1 MLRNF
6 KCFVIWRIYCC
17 VTFIEM
23 GECYV
28 CYDACYSLSP
38 CKCTDLY
45 LCNNCYAKLILYNN
59 TKCTVCSAPYPPSH
73 LKVVADVEEEME
85 NEEEEE
91 LKIGLMWFFVPI
103 MMRPHPFTT
112 FPNKHL
118 DVLLDVGRSSFCI
131 LICTYFVSVA
141 RDESPF
147 ETVVNAIYGLLL
159 FLFFSIMIRHSC
171 AIR

>member
-1 MLRNF
+1 MLRKF
-6 KCFVIWRIYCC
+6 KCHVNWRIYCC

-45 LCNNCYAKLILYNN
+45 LCDNCYAKLILYNN

-73 LKVVADVEEEME
+73 LNLVSGAEDE
-85 NEEEEE
+85 NEEEDE
-91 LKIGLMWFFVPI
+91 LKIGLIWFFIPI

-112 FPNKHL
+112 FPNKKL
-118 DVLLDVGRSSFCI
+118 DMLLDVGRSSFCI
-131 LICTYFVSVA
+131 LICTYFSALA
-141 RDESPF
+141 RGEPLF
-147 ETVVNAIYGLLL
+147 ENPINAIFGLLL
-159 FLFFSIMIRHSC
+159 FLFFSIMIRHAC